1 MLRRVVRWVVT
12 IGVVG
17 MVAGLTVG
25 CTLPGMPEAQPGR
38 RMLWQSELERLFQT
52 DRTVEFV
59 SPEGSAV
66 VTYSRAGDQGIE
78 WANGKDTGTF
88 QIRND
93 HFCSRWK
100 TLRNGAESCTRV
112 FKISET
118 EYELV
123 GDDGVYAATM
133 NLK

>member
-1 MLRRVVRWVVT
+1 MLGNIVRWGL
-12 IGVVG
+12 ILGVLSAA
-17 MVAGLTVG
+17 AG
-25 CTLPGMPEAQPGR
+25 CALPGTPESQHGR
-38 RMLWQSELERLFQT
+38 RMLWQSQLEQLFQA

-66 VTYSRAGDQGIE
+66 VTYSRSGEQTIE
-78 WANGKDTGTF
+78 WGGGRDTGTF
-88 QIRND
+88 EIRND

-112 FKISET
+112 FKINAT

-123 GDDGVYAATM
+123 GDDGAYAATM
-133 NLK
+133 RLK